1 MLFAFFVF
9 ILPWIVLV
17 TTLAYSF
24 FKYGWRCSL
33 IVFSGVI
40 PIVFII
46 GILYIKNVY
55 IFSLSPEEKQATLNL
70 IYSKCETREVECGLN
85 KKIDGWEMIVNSN
98 YPNDIHVDKY
108 RRKMSSLNNLF
119 NIKVNTLVF
128 NDKTI
133 FRKEKV
139 QWSFF

>member
-1 MLFAFFVF
+1 MVFAFFVF

-33 IVFSGVI
+33 IVFSGLI

-55 IFSLSPEEKQATLNL
+55 IFSLSAEEKQATLNL

-139 QWSFF
+139 Q